1 MNGASSRSGC
11 EQALLSRLAS
21 GGGGDEVAL
30 AAGGAADE
38 AAEPRLPNA
47 MERAQLLRIQSRLK
61 RCLTPAFCLDYDG
74 TLAPIVT
81 NPAAAR
87 LPDGVAALLQ
97 QLSDRHPT
105 AIVSG
110 RAVEKLQAGRGVQRL
125 LLMSDQW
132 SLVHNY
138 EQAWVDVPGVYY
150 AGSHGF
156 EIRGPNGSQL
166 NYTVAAQ
173 LLPEVRRA
181 LEVLHA
187 KLAPIPGVQI
197 EDNKFVASV
206 HTRNVSAA
214 DLPAVDAVVNGLLEE
229 QPLLTRTAGIH
240 VIEVRPQIHWHKG
253 KAMGWLI
260 KCMCEMLGLP
270 SGADSRKATAMPIFI
285 GDDVSDEDAFA
296 ELRGGRGI
304 PIVVRAEAPLRRSTA
319 AELWLRDSQQVAEF
333 LAMFLN
339 S

>member
-1 MNGASSRSGC
+1 
-11 EQALLSRLAS
+11 
-21 GGGGDEVAL
+21 
-30 AAGGAADE
+30 
-38 AAEPRLPNA
+38 

-110 RAVEKLQAGRGVQRL
+110 RAVEKLQAGRG
-125 LLMSDQW
+125 
-132 SLVHNY
+132 
-138 EQAWVDVPGVYY
+138 AWVDVPGVYY

-319 AELWLRDSQQVAEF
+319 AELWLRDPQQVAEF